1 MDADAETQDAA
12 VTAKIARAENQLFCL
27 GGRRYYGMH
36 RKAITYPARSRRRS
50 APDGDAESHVDP
62 ESESRSLS
70 SPVGGSS
77 PSAV

>member
-1 MDADAETQDAA
+1 MDADAETLGAA
-12 VTAKIARAENQLFCL
+12 MTAKIARAENQLL

-36 RKAITYPARSRRRS
+36 RKTITYPARSRRRS

-70 SPVGGSS
+70 NPVGGSS